1 MKWSILLAMIF
12 CHILDDYKLQNPL
25 LCELKQKSW
34 WNKHPNMS
42 YRYRNDYKM
51 ALAMH
56 GMSWSFMI
64 MLPIMI
70 WLKFDVSVWF
80 VITWAINARVHSAI
94 DDLKANKYKLNLVQ
108 DQFLH
113 LIQIVITWAVF
124 MIFGG

>member
-1 MKWSILLAMIF
+1 MNWSILLAMIF
-12 CHILDDYKLQNPL
+12 CHILDDYKVQNPVL
-25 LCELKQKSW
+25 ADLKQKSW
-34 WNKHPNMS
+34 WDKHPHMS
-42 YRYRNDYKM
+42 DRYRNDYKM

-70 WLKFDVSVWF
+70 WLKFDVNVWF
-80 VITWAINARVHSAI
+80 VITWAVNARIHSEI

-113 LIQIVITWAVF
+113 LIQIVITWAIF

>member
-34 WNKHPNMS
+34 WDKHPNMS
-42 YRYRNDYKM
+42 DKYRNDYKM

-64 MLPIMI
+64 MLPLMI
-70 WLKFDVSVWF
+70 WQQFDISPWF
-80 VITWAINARVHSAI
+80 AITWAVNARIHSEI
-94 DDLKANKYKLNLVQ
+94 DDLKANRGKLNLVQ
-108 DQFLH
+108 DQLLH
-113 LIQIVITWAVF
+113 MIQIVVTWANFV
-124 MIFGG
+124 IFGG